1 MQRCDDRGVP
11 WKLTVRSGPKVE
23 SSRYKDLDDA
33 LSALERCGRALV
45 SGVPADPVDVR
56 FTSYEPVEQV
66 SARIELAG
74 PERLFPKVH
83 VGVDVRGDGS
93 TEPYSGRVNRQVIEL
108 RKGESAYDALRR
120 TVTTSGGAASPP

>member
-1 MQRCDDRGVP
+1 VP

-23 SSRYKDLDDA
+23 TSRYQDLDEA
-33 LSALERCGRALV
+33 LAALERRGREITDGA
-45 SGVPADPVDVR
+45 PAEAVDVR
-56 FTSYEPVEQV
+56 YKSYEPAELV
-66 SARIELAG
+66 SARIELSG

-93 TEPYSGRVNRQVIEL
+93 TEPYSGRVTRQVVER

-120 TVTTSGGAASPP
+120 TVTTAGGAASPP